1 MTTVTSSSAPTQT
14 LLDTVNGSKTSAA
27 SESGTQDRFLKLLVT
42 QMKNQDPLNPMDNAQ
57 VTSQMAQLSTVEG
70 IDKLNT
76 SLATMMANSKNS
88 ESLQS
93 ANLIGHSALVAGS
106 TIHLNSATNAAG
118 TTTTFGEFGVEI
130 PANTDNLK
138 VTITDS
144 SGNTVKEYALGKQ
157 NAGILPLSW
166 DGTDSSG
173 NTMAKG
179 DYKFTVSATTGG
191 KAATVNAL
199 SLETINSI
207 TTSSSGVQLNLS
219 NATSVATSDLKQ
231 IY

>member
-1 MTTVTSSSAPTQT
+1 MTTVDTSNAPSQSLLNTMNGTASSTSSASDTQNRFLT
-14 LLDTVNGSKTSAA
+14 LLVG
-27 SESGTQDRFLKLLVT
+27 

-76 SLATMMANSKNS
+76 SLATMMANSKSS
-88 ESLQS
+88 ESLQA
-93 ANLIGHSALVAGS
+93 ANLIGHEALVAGS
-106 TIHLNSATNAAG
+106 VIHYQG
-118 TTTTFGEFGVEI
+118 TTGQFGVEL
-130 PANTDNLK
+130 PANTDNLT
-138 VTITDS
+138 VSISDA
-144 SGNTVKEYALGKQ
+144 SGNKIKDYTLGKQ

-166 DGTDSSG
+166 DGTDSTG
-173 NTMAKG
+173 NTVAKG
-179 DYKFTVSATTGG
+179 DYKFTISATTGG

-207 TTSSSGVQLNLS
+207 TTSTSGTQLNLS
-219 NATSVATSDLKQ
+219 NATSVAATDLKQ

>member
-1 MTTVTSSSAPTQT
+1 MTTAVNSAPSQSLLTTMNGTASTTSASSDTQNRFLT
-14 LLDTVNGSKTSAA
+14 LLV
-27 SESGTQDRFLKLLVT
+27 E

-57 VTSQMAQLSTVEG
+57 VTSQMAQLSTVQGVET
-70 IDKLNT
+70 LNT
-76 SLATMMANSKNS
+76 TLTTMMTNAKNS

-93 ANLIGHSALVAGS
+93 ANLIGHAALVAGS
-106 TIHLNSATNAAG
+106 TIHLNSSTDTAG
-118 TTTTFGEFGVEI
+118 TTTSYGEFGVEL

-144 SGNTVKEYALGKQ
+144 SGNTVKEYSLGKQ

-173 NTMAKG
+173 NTVTKG
-179 DYKFTVSATTGG
+179 DYKFAVSATTGG
-191 KAATVNAL
+191 KAATVNPL
-199 SLETINSI
+199 SLETISSI
-207 TTSSSGVQLNLS
+207 TTGSSGVQLNLS

-231 IY
+231 IF